1 MTEEQDR
8 TRDREDS
15 RSVLGCRVGDKT
27 QERFAEFVDETMG
40 NRRGAYGYAVE
51 RAMNEYMDNDRYA
64 RMEDRLSD
72 LEETVNQTNALVR
85 QIITAEKEKGAFLEP
100 SDTGNSVGSRRER
113 ENAVL
118 EALVEQVVN
127 DGHKPVF
134 TEEELYKTIVDV
146 ADVSSTPSKR
156 DYKESMIDREML
168 TVNYGKYGLTDS
180 AFRLAGYE
188 RPET

>member
-1 MTEEQDR
+1 MTDQSER
-8 TRDREDS
+8 TRDRETS
-15 RSVLGCRVGDKT
+15 RSVLGCRVGDET
-27 QERFAEFVDETMG
+27 QERFGEFVDETMG

-72 LEETVNQTNALVR
+72 LEETVNHTNALVR

-113 ENAVL
+113 ENAVV
-118 EALVEQVVN
+118 EELVRKCVDEK
-127 DGHKPVF
+127 HKPKYSEKEV
-134 TEEELYKTIVDV
+134 YATIVDV

-156 DYKESMIDREML
+156 DYKESMIEREL
-168 TVNYGKYGLTDS
+168 LDVDFGKYELTDE
-180 AFRLAGYE
+180 AFRLAGYQ
-188 RPET
+188 RP